1 MNGSSGQAAIVNG
14 VVAPQD
20 APFLQA
26 NQSAVSGVREFR
38 EALDVAAAKE
48 KNIELKQLDR
58 EPLRPASACG
68 SNAQANNIRVS
79 PIETQDAA
87 LESWES
93 QGTDGETYELLDS
106 RLPEAYVSGKQLP
119 AMDRQSLPVDVQ
131 FAGSGHVTSENDRI
145 LFENEEVG
153 VAHSIVHF
161 ANDSDSEAV
170 LSFMRFKDGQI
181 ISMETGATPLSDNYK
196 LVGQD

>member
-1 MNGSSGQAAIVNG
+1 MDEKSSLRIDYGLHVVWNIFSLKYSVRLIHKVLRLPIMSIITAYNEAWKNG
-14 VVAPQD
+14 D
-20 APFLQA
+20 K
-26 NQSAVSGVREFR
+26 
-38 EALDVAAAKE
+38 EALD
-48 KNIELKQLDR
+48 
-58 EPLRPASACG
+58 
-68 SNAQANNIRVS
+68 
-79 PIETQDAA
+79 A
-87 LESWES
+87 LVHEEFVFNPHV
-93 QGTDGETYELLDS
+93 GGHTM
-106 RLPEAYVSGKQLP
+106 GKSDI
-119 AMDRQSLPVDVQ
+119 MQ